1 MRPTDK
7 GDGVVEPEDRARSN
21 GRAIY
26 SRQEFLTRGV
36 KVGGVALG
44 LPAFASVIAA
54 CGSDKAA
61 APSNQSGGSAS
72 SSSLAEVKSALDAA
86 RGIPKFTAP
95 GPAIDIS
102 GVAGKTV
109 FYLPLLMGVP
119 IVQTWWRG
127 VQEASAAAGLK
138 AVNFDPKGQSNEMV
152 RGMEQAINQKVGC
165 IIIDSIESKAL
176 AEQIRKAKAAG
187 IKVLVVNERNE
198 SKGGPALA
206 EVDGTVSLDY
216 AGAGKLEADWVID
229 DSKGAAKVAVFKL
242 PNAPAHDDMEET
254 IRGELTKYCSGQ
266 CDVLTVEEVGAPEW
280 ATRLPVLARSVLTKF
295 PDLNYMIPVVDAMAL
310 SMVPAIKQAGAADK
324 VKIATFNG
332 TPAVEKLV
340 EAGDVVGADIGGA
353 NVWESWAYID
363 QALRVM
369 TEMEPVDQKVPLR
382 MIDRSNIGD
391 IQIDEPDQRGWYG
404 TDAAIAGYKQLW
416 GV

>member
-1 MRPTDK
+1 M
-7 GDGVVEPEDRARSN
+7 DRDDSRAD
-21 GRAIY
+21 GRAIF
-26 SRQEFLTRGV
+26 SRQEFLARGAR
-36 KVGGVALG
+36 VGGIALG
-44 LPAFASVIAA
+44 VPALAGFLAA
-54 CGSDKAA
+54 CGDDDGGGSG
-61 APSNQSGGSAS
+61 SGGGGGAAS
-72 SSSLAEVKSALDAA
+72 GADLSEVTAALDAA
-86 RGIPKFTAP
+86 RGIPKWTAP
-95 GPAIDIS
+95 GPAIDVS
-102 GVAGKTV
+102 SVQGQTV

-152 RGMEQAINQKVGC
+152 RGMEQAINQKVAC

-176 AEQIRKAKAAG
+176 AEQIRQAKDAG

-198 SKGGPALA
+198 SKGGPALE
-206 EVDGTVSLDY
+206 EVDATVSLDY

-229 DSKGAAKVAVFKL
+229 DSKGSAKVAVFKL
-242 PNAPAHDDMEET
+242 PNAPAHDDMEEM
-254 IRGELTKYCSGQ
+254 IRGELSKYCPGE

-280 ATRLPVLARSVLTKF
+280 ATRLPVLTRSVLTKY

-340 EAGDVVGADIGGA
+340 AAGDVVGADVGGA
-353 NVWESWAYID
+353 NMWEAWAYID

-369 TEMEPVDQKVPLR
+369 TDMEPVDQKVPLR
-382 MIDRSNIGD
+382 MIDTSNIGEID
-391 IQIDEPDQRGWYG
+391 INEPDQLSWYG
-404 TDAAIAGYKQLW
+404 TDAATTGYKELW

>member
-1 MRPTDK
+1 
-7 GDGVVEPEDRARSN
+7 
-21 GRAIY
+21 
-26 SRQEFLTRGV
+26 
-36 KVGGVALG
+36 
-44 LPAFASVIAA
+44 
-54 CGSDKAA
+54 
-61 APSNQSGGSAS
+61 
-72 SSSLAEVKSALDAA
+72 
-86 RGIPKFTAP
+86 
-95 GPAIDIS
+95 
-102 GVAGKTV
+102 
-109 FYLPLLMGVP
+109 
-119 IVQTWWRG
+119 
-127 VQEASAAAGLK
+127 
-138 AVNFDPKGQSNEMV
+138 
-152 RGMEQAINQKVGC
+152 
-165 IIIDSIESKAL
+165 
-176 AEQIRKAKAAG
+176 
-187 IKVLVVNERNE
+187 
-198 SKGGPALA
+198 
-206 EVDGTVSLDY
+206 
-216 AGAGKLEADWVID
+216 
-229 DSKGAAKVAVFKL
+229 
-242 PNAPAHDDMEET
+242 
-254 IRGELTKYCSGQ
+254 
-266 CDVLTVEEVGAPEW
+266 
-280 ATRLPVLARSVLTKF
+280 VLARSVLTKF